1 MSVTRLSF
9 NFSNACIQLQS
20 CQWLMQLHGNVSR
33 DFREPVW
40 QVVYW
45 TSLNTPN
52 LVLSIM
58 KTARSLWITMSV
70 SFMENNNNNI
80 YY

>member
-9 NFSNACIQLQS
+9 HFSNACIQLQS

-45 TSLNTPN
+45 TSPNTPN

-70 SFMENNNNNI
+70 SFMEKHNNI
-80 YY
+80 YF